1 MILGDWLNIRCP
13 DPSLCIHKVKS
24 NAVPD
29 LPKHQRA
36 VVCAGP
42 NQPWTLLA
50 DHPIPRPG
58 PQEVLIKVITV
69 GLCGGD
75 GVLRAGQMPGLN
87 YPVVAGHEI
96 VGRIV
101 ALGVDVEEQSA
112 GEGSVWRWRVGQRV
126 GVGWN
131 AGRCKSCYY
140 CRQGNPQGC
149 NMGEHQET
157 IKI

>member
-1 MILGDWLNIRCP
+1 M
-13 DPSLCIHKVKS
+13 S
-24 NAVPD
+24 NPLRD
-29 LPKHQRA
+29 IPKCQKA

-42 NQPWTLLA
+42 NQPWTVLT
-50 DHPIPRPG
+50 DHPVSNPG
-58 PQEVLIKVITV
+58 PQEVLIKVIAV

-87 YPVVAGHEI
+87 YPVVAGHEV

-101 ALGVDVEEQSA
+101 ALGADVEGQNTS
-112 GEGSVWRWRVGQRV
+112 EGSVWRWRVGQRV

-149 NMGEHQET
+149 GMGERQT
-157 IKI
+157 VIKRQGQ